1 MEMTAVNVQIRY
13 VPEVTQGAH
22 GGFMA
27 ACQEFQLAASGETA
41 EEARARLR
49 VIVASFC
56 NALQRKGML
65 DQALRESGMHNE
77 PIARQPDEDIVSVS
91 SAPTA

>member
-1 MEMTAVNVQIRY
+1 MASAVNVQIRY

-27 ACQEFQLAASGETA
+27 VCREFQLAASGETV

-49 VIVASFC
+49 VIVESFC

-65 DQALRESGMHNE
+65 DQALRESGMRSE
-77 PIARQPDEDIVSVS
+77 PIERQPEEEIVSV
-91 SAPTA
+91 AA

>member
-1 MEMTAVNVQIRY
+1 MTTALNIQIRY
-13 VPEVTQGAH
+13 VPEVTQAAH

-27 ACQEFQLAASGETA
+27 VCQEFQLAASGETA

-56 NALQRKGML
+56 SALQRKGML
-65 DQALRESGMHNE
+65 DQALRESGMRNE
-77 PIARQPDEDIVSVS
+77 PIARQPDEDLLSIPST
-91 SAPTA
+91 PTA